1 MVCYVSTA
9 EQSMYFAKGA
19 IPLRFNCS
27 FAPVMFH
34 GKLFEFLAQ
43 LLTFEEPM
51 DLVKFVW

>member
-1 MVCYVSTA
+1 
-9 EQSMYFAKGA
+9 MYFAKGA

-51 DLVKFVW
+51 DLVRFVW